1 MAKNYYKIF
10 PCVAFAGF
18 MSLVISYNHASAASA
33 ATSPAAALFS
43 QLESFHG
50 HICAGSLFGARIGF
64 AAREALK
71 AAGGTGRFTARY
83 YDLSCPV
90 DGIQV
95 AAGTTYGNKALT
107 AQDRDEH
114 RLVLTAEGN
123 KRAVEARLTKKAEEL
138 GIKSRDL
145 GKSAKALPPNSP
157 ERVRLE
163 QEIEEIYTWL
173 RTAPTNEVVIV
184 TTLNNKQKRGA

>member
-1 MAKNYYKIF
+1 MAKNYYKII

-18 MSLVISYNHASAASA
+18 MSLAVSCNHASAAST
-33 ATSPAAALFS
+33 ATAPAAALFS

-50 HICAGSLFGARIGF
+50 HVCAGSLFGARIGF

-95 AAGTTYGNKALT
+95 AAGATYGNKALT
-107 AQDRDEH
+107 VQDRGEH
-114 RLVLTAEGN
+114 RLVLTASGN
-123 KRAVEARLTKKAEEL
+123 KRTVEARLTKKAEGL
-138 GIKSRDL
+138 GLKSRDL
-145 GKSAKALPPNSP
+145 AKSAKALPADSP
-157 ERVRLE
+157 ERVQLE
-163 QEIEEIYTWL
+163 REVEEIYTWL
-173 RTAPTNEVVIV
+173 RTAPTDAVVIV
-184 TTLNNKQKRGA
+184 TTLKSR